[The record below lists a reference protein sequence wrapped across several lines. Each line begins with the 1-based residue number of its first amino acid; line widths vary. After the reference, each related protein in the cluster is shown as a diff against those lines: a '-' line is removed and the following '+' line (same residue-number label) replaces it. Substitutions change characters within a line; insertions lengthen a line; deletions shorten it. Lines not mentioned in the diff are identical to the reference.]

1 MLEKEIVSKTIL
13 KVGAKKT
20 FSEGIQYYSKGVMI
34 LTLQGFSAYDIFNV
48 ISSDSN
54 IFVRILSGFSL
65 FLKIKDSLFAIPLFL
80 SSTADILSYASQN
93 DIQDI
98 EELQKAKDSIG
109 I

>member
-1 MLEKEIVSKTIL
+1 MRNFFKNLFFLL
-13 KVGAKKT
+13 KNDFDLII

-65 FLKIKDSLFAIPLFL
+65 FLKIKDSLFECGDFNLKFMI
-80 SSTADILSYASQN
+80 
-93 DIQDI
+93 
-98 EELQKAKDSIG
+98 
-109 I
+109 